1 MVVGLWYVLVSVK
14 IFITPKLDII
24 IIIII
29 IIIM

>member
-1 MVVGLWYVLVSVK
+1 MIGLWYVLVAVR

-29 IIIM
+29 IL